1 MNNEVT
7 TGYAE
12 PENSTAEEKTNISAE
27 DFAIQRLGQ
36 PAPEPEEEE
45 TPEVEEEVADE
56 IATEEEEGTEE
67 LDESSEDEEP
77 EAESEEQVLSQIDL
91 DEMSEEELRELA
103 DKLGS
108 RAVARF
114 GELTAKR
121 KAAEEKLQ
129 QIEAKLSAEQSN
141 PLQPKKEVK
150 NNPFD
155 SVETL
160 EDLQAKATDA
170 SNVIEWAEDIM
181 FNADGYEADDVVTEV
196 EGKEMTKADVRNA
209 LLQAR
214 KARDK
219 FLPARLE
226 EIQKVEQGKQMQ
238 EHLSAQAE
246 AELPWMTGEDNDT
259 KREYQAIMNDP
270 RVDTLMSNLPADV
283 KAQMPYLL
291 AHAANSIYGR
301 KEVQSA
307 KSKVRLNPSN
317 TSTPNAAG
325 SEKQVSRTNKSIKN
339 LSTQFRQSGQ
349 KDDFI
354 TLRTLQLQNK

>member
-7 TGYAE
+7 TGIAE
-12 PENSTAEEKTNISAE
+12 PENTTVEKTNITAE

-36 PAPEPEEEE
+36 PTPQPEEQEA
-45 TPEVEEEVADE
+45 PEVEEEVADE
-56 IATEEEEGTEE
+56 IATEEVEGVEES
-67 LDESSEDEEP
+67 DESTEDETP
-77 EAESEEQVLSQIDL
+77 EAETEEQVLSQIDL
-91 DEMSEEELRELA
+91 DDMSEVELRELA

-129 QIEAKLSAEQSN
+129 QLESQLSAEQNN
-141 PLQPKKEVK
+141 PLKPKQEIT

-155 SVETL
+155 SVGTL
-160 EDLQAKATDA
+160 EDLQSKATDA

-219 FLPARLE
+219 FLPARLV
-226 EIQKVEQGKQMQ
+226 EIQKVEQSNQMQ

-246 AELPWMTGEDNDT
+246 AELPWMKGEDNDT
-259 KREYQAIMNDP
+259 RRQYEAIMGDP
-270 RVDTLMSNLPADV
+270 RVDSLMTNLPPDV

-301 KEVQSA
+301 KPVA
-307 KSKVRLNPSN
+307 NTKSSVRLNPSK
-317 TSTPNAAG
+317 TGTPSSSKPEKSMGKTAKALKELEARFKQTG
-325 SEKQVSRTNKSIKN
+325 SANDFANLRKLKMASSR
-339 LSTQFRQSGQ
+339 
-349 KDDFI
+349 
-354 TLRTLQLQNK
+354 

>member
-7 TGYAE
+7 TGDAE
-12 PENSTAEEKTNISAE
+12 TENSTAEKTNITAE

-36 PAPEPEEEE
+36 PAPEPQEEE

-56 IATEEEEGTEE
+56 IATEEEEGYEE
-67 LDESSEDEEP
+67 SDESTDNEEP
-77 EAESEEQVLSQIDL
+77 KSESEEQVLSQIDL

-129 QIEAKLSAEQSN
+129 QIEARLSAEQSN

-150 NNPFD
+150 NNPFN
-155 SVETL
+155 SVDTL
-160 EDLQAKATDA
+160 EDLQSKATDA

-226 EIQKVEQGKQMQ
+226 EIQKVEQSKQMQ
-238 EHLSAQAE
+238 EHLSAQAK
-246 AELPWMTGEDNDT
+246 AELPWMTGDDNDIR
-259 KREYQAIMNDP
+259 REYEAIMKDP
-270 RVDTLMSNLPADV
+270 RVDTLMTNLPADV

-301 KEVQSA
+301 KEV
-307 KSKVRLNPSN
+307 KSGKSQVRLNPSS
-317 TSTPNAAG
+317 TSTPSAAG

-339 LSTQFRQSGQ
+339 LSTQFKQSGQ

-354 TLRTLQLQNK
+354 TLRTLQLKNR

>member
-1 MNNEVT
+1 MNTEVT
-7 TGYAE
+7 TGIAE
-12 PENSTAEEKTNISAE
+12 PDNTTVEKTNITAE

-36 PAPEPEEEE
+36 PTPQPEEQEA
-45 TPEVEEEVADE
+45 PEVEEEVTDE
-56 IATEEEEGTEE
+56 IANEEVEEVEE
-67 LDESSEDEEP
+67 SVEDTEDETP
-77 EAESEEQVLSQIDL
+77 EAESDEQVLSQIDL
-91 DEMSEEELRELA
+91 DDMSEVELRELA

-129 QIEAKLSAEQSN
+129 QIEARLSAEQNN
-141 PLQPKKEVK
+141 PLKPKKEVT
-150 NNPFD
+150 NNPFAN
-155 SVETL
+155 VETL
-160 EDLQAKATDA
+160 EDLQSKATDA

-219 FLPARLE
+219 FLPDRLE
-226 EIQKVEQGKQMQ
+226 KIQAVEQSKQMQ
-238 EHLSAQAE
+238 EHLTAQAE
-246 AELPWMTGEDNDT
+246 AELPWLQGEDNDT
-259 KREYQAIMNDP
+259 RREYQAIMGDP
-270 RVDTLMSNLPADV
+270 RVDTLMANLPPDV

-301 KEVQSA
+301 KAV
-307 KSKVRLNPSN
+307 KSTKSNVRLNPSSN
-317 TSTPNAAG
+317 STPSAAG
-325 SEKQVSRTNKSIKN
+325 SEKPASRTSKSIKN
-339 LSTQFRQSGQ
+339 LSNQFKQSGD
-349 KDDFI
+349 KSDFI
-354 TLRTLQLQNK
+354 TLRTLQLQNR

>member
-7 TGYAE
+7 TGIAE
-12 PENSTAEEKTNISAE
+12 PENTTVEKTNITAE

-36 PAPEPEEEE
+36 PTPQPEEQEA
-45 TPEVEEEVADE
+45 PEVEEEVADE
-56 IATEEEEGTEE
+56 IATEEVEGVEES
-67 LDESSEDEEP
+67 DESTEDETP
-77 EAESEEQVLSQIDL
+77 EAETDEQVLSQIDL
-91 DEMSEEELRELA
+91 DDMSEVELRELA

-121 KAAEEKLQ
+121 KAAEERLQ
-129 QIEAKLSAEQSN
+129 QLESKMLAQENN
-141 PLQPKKEVK
+141 PLTPKQKVT

-155 SVETL
+155 NVGTL
-160 EDLQAKATDA
+160 EDLQSKATDA

-226 EIQKVEQGKQMQ
+226 EIQKVEQSNQMQ

-246 AELPWMTGEDNDT
+246 AELPWMKGEDNDT
-259 KREYQAIMNDP
+259 RREYQAIMGDP
-270 RVDTLMSNLPADV
+270 RVETLMTSLPSDV

-301 KEVQSA
+301 KEVKSV

-317 TSTPNAAG
+317 TSTPSAAG
-325 SEKQVSRTNKSIKN
+325 SDKPSSRASKSIKN
-339 LSTQFRQSGQ
+339 LNTQFKQSGD
-349 KDDFI
+349 KSDFI
-354 TLRTLQLQNK
+354 TLRTLQLQNR

>member
-1 MNNEVT
+1 MNKEVT
-7 TGYAE
+7 TGIAE
-12 PENSTAEEKTNISAE
+12 PENTTVEKTNITAE

-36 PAPEPEEEE
+36 PTPQPEEQEA
-45 TPEVEEEVADE
+45 PEVEEEVTDE
-56 IATEEEEGTEE
+56 IATEEVEGVEES
-67 LDESSEDEEP
+67 DESTEDETP
-77 EAESEEQVLSQIDL
+77 EAETEEQVLSQIDL
-91 DEMSEEELRELA
+91 DDMSEVELRELA

-129 QIEAKLSAEQSN
+129 QLESQLSAEQNN
-141 PLQPKKEVK
+141 PLKPKQEIT

-155 SVETL
+155 SVGTI
-160 EDLQAKATDA
+160 EDLQSKATDA

-219 FLPARLE
+219 FLPARLV
-226 EIQKVEQGKQMQ
+226 EIQKVEQSKQMQ

-246 AELPWMTGEDNDT
+246 AELPWMKGEDNDT
-259 KREYQAIMNDP
+259 RREYQAIMDDP
-270 RVDTLMSNLPADV
+270 RVETLMTSLPSDV

-301 KEVQSA
+301 KEVKSV

-317 TSTPNAAG
+317 TSTPSAAG
-325 SEKQVSRTNKSIKN
+325 SDKPSSRASKSIKN
-339 LSTQFRQSGQ
+339 LNTQFKQSGD
-349 KDDFI
+349 KSDFI
-354 TLRTLQLQNK
+354 TLRTLQLQNR

>member
-1 MNNEVT
+1 MNTEVT
-7 TGYAE
+7 TGIAE
-12 PENSTAEEKTNISAE
+12 PDNTTVEKTNITAE

-36 PAPEPEEEE
+36 PTPQPEEQEA
-45 TPEVEEEVADE
+45 PEVEEEVTDE
-56 IATEEEEGTEE
+56 IANEEAEEVEE
-67 LDESSEDEEP
+67 SVEDTEDETP
-77 EAESEEQVLSQIDL
+77 EAESDEQVLSQIDL
-91 DEMSEEELRELA
+91 DDMSEVELRELA

-129 QIEAKLSAEQSN
+129 QIEARLSAEQNN
-141 PLQPKKEVK
+141 PLTPKKEVT
-150 NNPFD
+150 NNPFAD
-155 SVETL
+155 VENL
-160 EDLQAKATDA
+160 EDLQSKATDA

-219 FLPARLE
+219 FLPDRLE
-226 EIQKVEQGKQMQ
+226 KIQAIEQSKQMQ
-238 EHLSAQAE
+238 EHLTAQAE
-246 AELPWMTGEDNDT
+246 AELPWMQGEDNDT
-259 KREYQAIMNDP
+259 RREYEAIMKDP
-270 RVDTLMSNLPADV
+270 RVDTLMTNLPPDV

-301 KEVQSA
+301 KAV
-307 KSKVRLNPSN
+307 KSTKSNVRLNPSSN
-317 TSTPNAAG
+317 STPSAAG
-325 SEKQVSRTNKSIKN
+325 SEKPASRTSKSIKN
-339 LSTQFRQSGQ
+339 LSNQFKQSGD
-349 KDDFI
+349 KSDFI
-354 TLRTLQLQNK
+354 TLRTLQLQNR

>member
-1 MNNEVT
+1 MNKEVT
-7 TGYAE
+7 TGIAE
-12 PENSTAEEKTNISAE
+12 PENTTVEKKNITAE
-27 DFAIQRLGQ
+27 DFAVQRLGQ
-36 PAPEPEEEE
+36 PTPQPEEQEA
-45 TPEVEEEVADE
+45 PEVEEEVANE
-56 IATEEEEGTEE
+56 IATEEVEGVEES
-67 LDESSEDEEP
+67 DESTEDETP
-77 EAESEEQVLSQIDL
+77 EAETEEQVLSQIDL
-91 DEMSEEELRELA
+91 DDMSEVELRELA

-129 QIEAKLSAEQSN
+129 QLESQLSAEQNN
-141 PLQPKKEVK
+141 PLKPKQEIT

-155 SVETL
+155 SVGTL
-160 EDLQAKATDA
+160 EDLQSKATDA

-219 FLPARLE
+219 FLPARLV
-226 EIQKVEQGKQMQ
+226 EIQKVEQSNQMQ

-246 AELPWMTGEDNDT
+246 AELPWMKGEDNDT
-259 KREYQAIMNDP
+259 RREYQAIMGDP
-270 RVDTLMSNLPADV
+270 RVETLMTSLPSDV

-301 KEVQSA
+301 KEVKSV

-317 TSTPNAAG
+317 TSTPSAAG
-325 SEKQVSRTNKSIKN
+325 SDKPSSRASKSIKN
-339 LSTQFRQSGQ
+339 LNTQFKQSGD
-349 KDDFI
+349 KSDFI

>member
-7 TGYAE
+7 TGNAE
-12 PENSTAEEKTNISAE
+12 PENSTAEKTNITAE

-36 PAPEPEEEE
+36 PTPEPEEQEA
-45 TPEVEEEVADE
+45 PEVEEEVADE
-56 IATEEEEGTEE
+56 IATEEVEDTEE
-67 LDESSEDEEP
+67 SGESTEDEES

-91 DEMSEEELRELA
+91 DDMSEEELRELA

-141 PLQPKKEVK
+141 PLQPKQEVK

-155 SVETL
+155 SVDTL

-226 EIQKVEQGKQMQ
+226 EIQKIEQSKQMQ

-259 KREYQAIMNDP
+259 RREYQAIMSDP
-270 RVDTLMSNLPADV
+270 RVETLMTSLPADV

-301 KEVQSA
+301 KEVKSA
-307 KSKVRLNPSN
+307 KPKVRLNASN
-317 TSTPNAAG
+317 TSTPSAAG
-325 SEKQVSRTNKSIKN
+325 SEKPASRASKSIKN
-339 LSTQFRQSGQ
+339 LSTQFKQSGN
-349 KDDFI
+349 KSDFI
-354 TLRTLQLQNK
+354 TLRTLQLQNR

>member
-1 MNNEVT
+1 
-7 TGYAE
+7 
-12 PENSTAEEKTNISAE
+12 
-27 DFAIQRLGQ
+27 
-36 PAPEPEEEE
+36 
-45 TPEVEEEVADE
+45 
-56 IATEEEEGTEE
+56 
-67 LDESSEDEEP
+67 
-77 EAESEEQVLSQIDL
+77 
-91 DEMSEEELRELA
+91 
-103 DKLGS
+103 
-108 RAVARF
+108 
-114 GELTAKR
+114 
-121 KAAEEKLQ
+121 
-129 QIEAKLSAEQSN
+129 
-141 PLQPKKEVK
+141 
-150 NNPFD
+150 
-155 SVETL
+155 
-160 EDLQAKATDA
+160 
-170 SNVIEWAEDIM
+170 M

-259 KREYQAIMNDP
+259 RREYEAIMKDP
-270 RVDTLMSNLPADV
+270 RVDSLMANLPADV

-301 KEVQSA
+301 KEVQST

>member
-7 TGYAE
+7 TGDAE
-12 PENSTAEEKTNISAE
+12 PENSTAEKTNITAE

-36 PAPEPEEEE
+36 PAPEPQEEE
-45 TPEVEEEVADE
+45 TAEVEEEEANE
-56 IATEEEEGTEE
+56 IASEEEEGTEE
-67 LDESSEDEEP
+67 SDESTEDEAP
-77 EAESEEQVLSQIDL
+77 ESESDEQVLSQIDL

-121 KAAEEKLQ
+121 KAAEEKLKE
-129 QIEAKLSAEQSN
+129 IEAKISAEQNN
-141 PLQPKKEVK
+141 PLKPTQEIKD
-150 NNPFD
+150 NPFNE
-155 SVETL
+155 VETI
-160 EDLQAKATDA
+160 EALQIKATDA

-226 EIQKVEQGKQMQ
+226 EIQKVQQSEKMQ
-238 EHLSAQAE
+238 EQLRLQAE
-246 AELPWMTGEDNDT
+246 EELTWLKGDDNDT
-259 KREYQAIMNDP
+259 RRQYEAIMSDP
-270 RVDTLMSNLPADV
+270 RVEILMTTVPAEV

-301 KEVQSA
+301 KEVRDS

-317 TSTPNAAG
+317 TSTPNAA
-325 SEKQVSRTNKSIKN
+325 SSDKQVSRTNKSIKN
-339 LSTQFRQSGQ
+339 LSTRFKQSGE

-354 TLRTLQLQNK
+354 TLRTLQLQNR

>member
-7 TGYAE
+7 TGNAE
-12 PENSTAEEKTNISAE
+12 PENSTAEKTNITAE

-36 PAPEPEEEE
+36 PTPEPEEQEA
-45 TPEVEEEVADE
+45 PEVEEEVADE
-56 IATEEEEGTEE
+56 IATEEVEDTEE
-67 LDESSEDEEP
+67 SDESTEDEES
-77 EAESEEQVLSQIDL
+77 EAESDEQVLSQIDL
-91 DEMSEEELRELA
+91 DDMSEGELRELA

-155 SVETL
+155 SVDTL

-226 EIQKVEQGKQMQ
+226 EIQKIEQSKQMQ

-259 KREYQAIMNDP
+259 RREYQAIMQDP
-270 RVDTLMSNLPADV
+270 RVETLMTSLPADV

-301 KEVQSA
+301 KEVKSA
-307 KSKVRLNPSN
+307 KPKVRLNPSS
-317 TSTPNAAG
+317 TSTPSAAG
-325 SEKQVSRTNKSIKN
+325 SEKPASRASKSIKN
-339 LSTQFRQSGQ
+339 LSTQFKQSGN
-349 KDDFI
+349 KSDFI
-354 TLRTLQLQNK
+354 TLRTLQLQNR

>member
-7 TGYAE
+7 TGNAE
-12 PENSTAEEKTNISAE
+12 PENSTAEKTNITAE

-36 PAPEPEEEE
+36 PTPEPEEQEA
-45 TPEVEEEVADE
+45 PEVEEEVADE
-56 IATEEEEGTEE
+56 IATEEVEDTEE
-67 LDESSEDEEP
+67 SDESTEDEES
-77 EAESEEQVLSQIDL
+77 EAESDEQVLSQIDL
-91 DEMSEEELRELA
+91 DDMSEEELRELA

-129 QIEAKLSAEQSN
+129 QIEAKISAEQSN
-141 PLQPKKEVK
+141 PLQPKQEVK

-155 SVETL
+155 SVDTL

-226 EIQKVEQGKQMQ
+226 EIQKIEQSKQMQ

-259 KREYQAIMNDP
+259 RREYQAIMSDP
-270 RVDTLMSNLPADV
+270 RVETLMTSLPADV

-301 KEVQSA
+301 KEVKSA
-307 KSKVRLNPSN
+307 KPKVRLNASN
-317 TSTPNAAG
+317 TSTPSAAG
-325 SEKQVSRTNKSIKN
+325 SEKPASRASKSIKN
-339 LSTQFRQSGQ
+339 LNTQFKQSGN
-349 KDDFI
+349 KSDFI
-354 TLRTLQLQNK
+354 TLRTLQLQNR

>member
-7 TGYAE
+7 TGVAE
-12 PENSTAEEKTNISAE
+12 PENSTAEEKTNITAE

-45 TPEVEEEVADE
+45 TSEVEEEEANE

-67 LDESSEDEEP
+67 SDESTEDEGP

-91 DEMSEEELRELA
+91 DEMSEAELRELA

-121 KAAEEKLQ
+121 KAAEEKLKE
-129 QIEAKLSAEQSN
+129 IEAKLSAEQNN
-141 PLQPKKEVK
+141 PLQPKQEIKD
-150 NNPFD
+150 NPFKHVD
-155 SVETL
+155 TI
-160 EDLQAKATDA
+160 EDLQVKATDA
-170 SNVIEWAEDIM
+170 NNIIEWAEDIL

-196 EGKEMTKADVRNA
+196 EGKEMTKADVRSS

-214 KARDK
+214 KSRDK
-219 FLPARLE
+219 FLPARLKEIKNLE
-226 EIQKVEQGKQMQ
+226 ESEKMQ
-238 EHLSAQAE
+238 EHLNAQAGK
-246 AELPWMTGEDNDT
+246 ELSWLNGEDNDI
-259 KREYQAIMNDP
+259 RRSYEAIMKDS
-270 RVDTLMSNLPADV
+270 RVETMMSTVSAEV

-301 KEVQSA
+301 KKIKDS
-307 KSKVRLNPSN
+307 KSKVRLNPSS
-317 TSTPNAAG
+317 TSTPSAAG
-325 SEKQVSRTNKSIKN
+325 SEKQSSRANKSIKN
-339 LSTQFRQSGQ
+339 LSSQFKQSGQ

-354 TLRTLQLQNK
+354 TLRTLQLQNR

>member
-1 MNNEVT
+1 MNTEVT
-7 TGYAE
+7 TGIAE
-12 PENSTAEEKTNISAE
+12 PDNTTVEKTNITAE

-36 PAPEPEEEE
+36 PTPQPEEQEA
-45 TPEVEEEVADE
+45 PEVEEEVTDE
-56 IATEEEEGTEE
+56 IANEEAEEVEE
-67 LDESSEDEEP
+67 SVEDTEDETP
-77 EAESEEQVLSQIDL
+77 EAESDEQVLSQIDL
-91 DEMSEEELRELA
+91 DDMSEVELRELA

-129 QIEAKLSAEQSN
+129 QIEARLSAEQNN
-141 PLQPKKEVK
+141 PLTPKKEVT
-150 NNPFD
+150 NNPFAN
-155 SVETL
+155 VETL
-160 EDLQAKATDA
+160 EDLQSKATDA

-219 FLPARLE
+219 FLPDRLE
-226 EIQKVEQGKQMQ
+226 KIQAIEQSKQMQ
-238 EHLSAQAE
+238 EHLTAQAE
-246 AELPWMTGEDNDT
+246 AELPWMQGEDNDT
-259 KREYQAIMNDP
+259 RREYEAIMKDP
-270 RVDTLMSNLPADV
+270 RVDTLMTNLPPDV

-301 KEVQSA
+301 KAV
-307 KSKVRLNPSN
+307 KSTKSNVRLNPSSN
-317 TSTPNAAG
+317 STPSAAG
-325 SEKQVSRTNKSIKN
+325 SEKPASRTSKSIKN
-339 LSTQFRQSGQ
+339 LSNQFKQSGD
-349 KDDFI
+349 KSDFI
-354 TLRTLQLQNK
+354 TLRTLQLQNR